1 MLADSEQW
9 QTAGMCMVSVP
20 HGAMC
25 TLIRA
30 CGTRRVAPTKHC
42 PLSTQ
47 SAAGKLDFTAEA
59 QVHLG
64 WMDGWMN
71 GVRRVSADSGSF
83 WALYLAPEL
92 VHVAGQLVAGAGGL
106 AARRMRRVGRL
117 PHAPHILLHL
127 RRRRVAAGRQA
138 CGDAAQARASLRSA
152 RASGSRA
159 LACMLYT
166 VEHASIMPHALQRLH
181 QCCIA
186 ASRLS
191 RSGLVQARAQVCNV
205 ALAHSYFPRLL
216 ACTEIAEFSC

>member
-1 MLADSEQW
+1 MLADSERW

-47 SAAGKLDFTAEA
+47 SATGKLDFTAEA

-83 WALYLAPEL
+83 RALYLAPEL

-138 CGDAAQARASLRSA
+138 CGDAAQARASLRRRESIRVTGPGMHVIYSGACEHHAARSPAPASVLHSCEPPQPLRACASA
-152 RASGSRA
+152 SSG
-159 LACMLYT
+159 
-166 VEHASIMPHALQRLH
+166 VQRGTGAQLLPE
-181 QCCIA
+181 A
-186 ASRLS
+186 A
-191 RSGLVQARAQVCNV
+191 GV
-205 ALAHSYFPRLL
+205 Y
-216 ACTEIAEFSC
+216 